1 MYAIATYS
9 DASYTLLYTKYTSLE
24 LGLFALERMI
34 HIAEDSAAGMV
45 YADHYQVTEGKQSN
59 APVIDYQF
67 GSLRDDFNFGSVL
80 LFKASALKEAAKRM
94 KSDYDFAGFYD
105 LRLKLSQKYPLV
117 HINEYPLFGSR
128 KRYPKK

>member
-1 MYAIATYS
+1 MRTTLCRQAYQQRLQYAIATYS

-67 GSLRDDFNFGSVL
+67 R
-80 LFKASALKEAAKRM
+80 
-94 KSDYDFAGFYD
+94 KS
-105 LRLKLSQKYPLV
+105 P
-117 HINEYPLFGSR
+117 
-128 KRYPKK
+128 

>member
-1 MYAIATYS
+1 MPTTHCFILS
-9 DASYTLLYTKYTSLE
+9 TLHKYTSLE

-45 YADHYQVTEGKQSN
+45 YADHYQVSEGIQKN

-80 LFKASALKEAAKRM
+80 LYKASALQEAVTRM
-94 KSDYDFAGFYD
+94 KTDYQ
-105 LRLKLSQKYPLV
+105 KLYRMKW
-117 HINEYPLFGSR
+117 
-128 KRYPKK
+128 